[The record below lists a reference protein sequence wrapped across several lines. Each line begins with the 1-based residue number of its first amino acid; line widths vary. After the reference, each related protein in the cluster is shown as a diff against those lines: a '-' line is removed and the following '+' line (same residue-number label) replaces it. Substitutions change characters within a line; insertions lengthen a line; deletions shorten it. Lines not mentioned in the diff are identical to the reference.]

1 MYFSNRHGP
10 LTIIPQIIFPSTILF
25 SIIGLP
31 YLRTRCHP
39 IEANSKMVVYFIFH
53 PQLNTHIFNDFN
65 NAIIKMKYH
74 GLRGSSNDFFIAF
87 GQTKVKNHEKEHCR
101 NNNAQLAPQIVSSI
115 CFSRRQI
122 ISLISNDHQRQQS
135 NKKQATLRVVFSIT
149 ICVLTFLFQPHFYQG
164 RSLH

>member
-1 MYFSNRHGP
+1 
-10 LTIIPQIIFPSTILF
+10 
-25 SIIGLP
+25 
-31 YLRTRCHP
+31 
-39 IEANSKMVVYFIFH
+39 
-53 PQLNTHIFNDFN
+53 
-65 NAIIKMKYH
+65 MKYH

-149 ICVLTFLFQPHFYQG
+149 ICVLTFFCSNHIFTKGGVFTNKMAFSTVIEFISWIKTMQAWCSKTIFSGQQLQRPNPNVVD
-164 RSLH
+164 

>member
-39 IEANSKMVVYFIFH
+39 IEANSKMAVYFIFH

-101 NNNAQLAPQIVSSI
+101 NNIAQLLLRSYLVFVFPEDRS
-115 CFSRRQI
+115 FLLFPMI
-122 ISLISNDHQRQQS
+122 IKDNRATKS
-135 NKKQATLRVVFSIT
+135 KQH
-149 ICVLTFLFQPHFYQG
+149 CVWFFQ
-164 RSLH
+164 